1 MKRYSWSLS
10 KKALLAVLII
20 LLPIFITF
28 LIGSRSNKKQ
38 LEEIILNDL
47 TVMAEAYE
55 GQIYQFLEMSKRRA
69 DDFASDGFIKDRVQE
84 ILDRRG
90 GRMPSMQLNQ
100 HLIRNKRPLDN
111 AIQDIHILS
120 LNGTI
125 ISSTNSSAIGSDL
138 SAEPFFINSKAETI
152 VTEGNIVGQ
161 PTLLISTPIIGRTAL
176 ETIGIL
182 VNTVT
187 IHELNKVLS
196 GKFSEEMGA
205 ISVRKGRLKTTDI
218 YLVNRDRL
226 MVTDSAFIK
235 DSILKQK
242 VDTQPVRACLTA
254 NTEMS
259 GFYKDYRGV
268 DVAGAAMCFPSLKWT
283 LLVEVDRDEVLAVF
297 SKATMGALSTF
308 ILVAGLVG
316 VLFIAFSRSVAAP
329 LRKVIDASKDI
340 ARGNY
345 NVTTPVRS
353 HDEIG
358 LLSETFNSMADDIKN
373 RIDMLKESE
382 ASLAN
387 AQRIAHLGSWDW
399 DIIENKLY
407 WSDETYRIFGLVP
420 HEFGVTYEA
429 ALNSVHPDDR
439 EFVRKSVNDALSGK
453 KAYNIEYR
461 IVLPN
466 GRERIVHDL
475 AEVEFDETGRPIR
488 MVGTVQDVT
497 EHKLADMELKK
508 LLAVIEHSVNIIFI
522 TDVKGDIEY
531 VNSMFEKVTGWTK
544 EEAIGQNPRILSS
557 GKTPEAEY
565 EDLWRTILA
574 GKTWRGV
581 VNNKKKDGHYYWVSS
596 VLSPIKNERGEITHF
611 LAMQEDISER
621 KKMEERVQHL
631 ATYDSLTGLV
641 NRARFIESVD
651 ECLSRQPQTNKQA
664 GILML
669 IGIDHFALINDTYGH
684 GVGDRLLQSLAD
696 VLLSTLK
703 GANRHLCK
711 AIGRLGGDEFAIFHP
726 HLSPQKG
733 MEEAEGIRKKIEGIR
748 LPGVPIHPTASIG
761 VVHYPTHGD
770 TAREL
775 LSMSDAAM
783 RRAKGMGRNKSHF
796 YRPEDKDLEKI
807 HSRLSEKERI
817 IKAISEDRF
826 LPWFQ
831 PILGL
836 WPEDG
841 IQHYEALARLRDEEG
856 NILSPAVF
864 IDTAERFGLI
874 GTIDN
879 IIAEKTMKTQAEMGR
894 NGRYLT
900 FGMNLSG
907 KDLGDEE
914 FLSRLQ
920 SKIAETKADP
930 DHLIFEITET
940 AAVHDMDKAKRFIG
954 ALKKMGCRFSLDDFG
969 VGFTSFTY
977 LKELDVDYVK
987 IDGSFIR
994 RLHENYNDQLF
1005 VKAIV
1010 DVARGMGIKTVAEFV
1025 ESEETLQLLKEYGV
1039 DYAQGYLIGKPG
1051 PELLKD

>member
-1 MKRYSWSLS
+1 MNIYSWSLS
-10 KKALLAVLII
+10 KKAFLAVAII
-20 LLPIFITF
+20 LLPILITF

-69 DDFASDGFIKDRVQE
+69 EDFASDGFINDRVQE
-84 ILDRRG
+84 IVNRKVGSAPALH
-90 GRMPSMQLNQ
+90 LNQ

-111 AIQDIHILS
+111 AIRDIHILS
-120 LNGTI
+120 LDGTI
-125 ISSTNSSAIGSDL
+125 ISSTNSSAISRNL
-138 SAEPFFINSKAETI
+138 SGEPFFINSKAETI
-152 VTEGNIVGQ
+152 VTEGNIMGQ
-161 PTLLISTPIIGRTAL
+161 PALLISTPIISRTEM

-182 VNTVT
+182 LNTVT

-218 YLVNRDRL
+218 YLVNRDSL

-242 VDTQPVRACLTA
+242 VDTQPVMACLTA

-308 ILVAGLVG
+308 ILVAGLIG

-329 LRKVIDASKDI
+329 LRKIIEASKDI

-345 NVTTPVRS
+345 NVTIPVKSR
-353 HDEIG
+353 DEIG
-358 LLSETFNSMADDIKN
+358 LLSETFNSMAGDIKN
-373 RIDMLKESE
+373 RTNMLKESE
-382 ASLAN
+382 AGLAN
-387 AQRIAHLGSWDW
+387 AQRIAHLGNWDW
-399 DIIENKLY
+399 DIINNKLY
-407 WSDETYRIFGLVP
+407 WSDEIYRIFGLSP
-420 HEFGVTYEA
+420 HEFGATYETF
-429 ALNSVHPDDR
+429 LNSVHPDDR
-439 EFVRKSVNDALSGK
+439 ELVNKAVDEALSSK
-453 KAYNIEYR
+453 KSYSIDHR
-461 IVLPN
+461 IVLPS
-466 GRERIVHDL
+466 GRERIVHEM
-475 AEVEFDETGRPIR
+475 AEAAWDENGRPVR
-488 MVGTVQDVT
+488 MTGTVQDIT
-497 EHKLADMELKK
+497 EQKVADMELKK
-508 LLAVIEHSVNIIFI
+508 LSAVIEHSVNIVFI
-522 TDVKGDIEY
+522 TDVKGNIEY

-557 GKTPEAEY
+557 GKTPEVEY

-621 KKMEERVQHL
+621 KKMEERVQYL

-641 NRARFIESVD
+641 NRAKFIESVD

-684 GVGDRLLQSLAD
+684 GVGDRLLQSVAD

-711 AIGRLGGDEFAIFHP
+711 AIGRLGGDEFALFHP

-733 MEEAEGIRKKIEGIR
+733 MEEAEGIRKKIEEIR
-748 LPGVPIHPTASIG
+748 LPGAPVHQTASIG

-770 TAREL
+770 TTKEL
-775 LSMSDAAM
+775 LTMTDAAM
-783 RRAKGMGRNKSHF
+783 RRAKGMGRNKCHF

-831 PILGL
+831 PILGIK
-836 WPEDG
+836 DG
-841 IQHYEALARLRDEEG
+841 VQHYEALARLRDEEG
-856 NILSPAVF
+856 NILSPAIF

-879 IIAEKTMKTQAEMGR
+879 IIAEKTMRLQAEMGR
-894 NGRYLT
+894 NGKYLT

-907 KDLGDEE
+907 NDFGDEE

-920 SKIAETKADP
+920 SKILETKADP
-930 DHLIFEITET
+930 NHLIFEITET
-940 AAVHDMDKAKRFIG
+940 AAVHEMEKAKRFIK
-954 ALKKMGCRFSLDDFG
+954 ALKSMGCRFSLDDFG

-977 LKELDVDYVK
+977 LKELDVDYIK

>member
-10 KKALLAVLII
+10 KKALLAVIII
-20 LLPIFITF
+20 LLPIFTTF

-38 LEEIILNDL
+38 IEEIILNDL
-47 TVMAEAYE
+47 TVMADAYE

-69 DDFASDGFIKDRVQE
+69 EDFASDGFIKDRVQE
-84 ILDRRG
+84 IANRKG
-90 GRMPSMQLNQ
+90 GSAPALHLKQ

-125 ISSTNSSAIGSDL
+125 FSSTNNSAVNRNL
-138 SAEPFFINSKAETI
+138 SGEPFFINSKAETI

-161 PTLLISTPIIGRTAL
+161 PALLISTPILSRTKM

-226 MVTDSAFIK
+226 MLTDSAFIK

-242 VDTQPVRACLTA
+242 VDTQPVRACQTA

-259 GFYKDYRGV
+259 SFYKDYRGV
-268 DVAGAAMCFPSLKWT
+268 DVAGAAMCFPLLKWT

-308 ILVAGLVG
+308 IVVVGLIV
-316 VLFIAFSRSVAAP
+316 VLFVAFSRIVAAP
-329 LRKVIDASKDI
+329 LRKIIDASKDI

-345 NVTTPVRS
+345 NVAIPVKSR
-353 HDEIG
+353 DEIG

-373 RIDMLKESE
+373 RTNMLKESE

-387 AQRIAHLGSWDW
+387 AQRIAHLGNWDW
-399 DIIENKLY
+399 DIVKNELY
-407 WSDETYRIFGLVP
+407 WSDEIYRIFGLSP
-420 HEFGVTYEA
+420 HEFGATYEVF
-429 ALNSVHPDDR
+429 LNLVHPDDR
-439 EFVRKSVNDALSGK
+439 ELVKKSVNEALSGK
-453 KAYNIEYR
+453 KSYSIDHR
-461 IVLPN
+461 ILLPN
-466 GRERIVHDL
+466 GSERIVHEL
-475 AEVEFDETGRPIR
+475 AEVKFDEAGKAVR
-488 MVGTVQDVT
+488 MIGAVQDIT
-497 EHKLADMELKK
+497 EHKQADMELKK
-508 LLAVIEHSVNIIFI
+508 LLGVIEHSVNIVFI
-522 TDVKGDIEY
+522 TDVKGNIEY
-531 VNSMFEKVTGWTK
+531 VNSTFEKVTGWAR

-557 GKTPEAEY
+557 GKTSKAEY

-581 VNNKKKDGHYYWVSS
+581 FNNKKKNGHYYWSS
-596 VLSPIKNERGEITHF
+596 SIISPIKNERGEITHF
-611 LAMQEDISER
+611 LAMQEDITER
-621 KKMEERVQHL
+621 KKMEERVQYL

-641 NRARFIESVD
+641 NRAKFIESVD
-651 ECLSRQPQTNKQA
+651 ECLSRQPQTGKQA

-669 IGIDHFALINDTYGH
+669 IGVDHFALINDTYGH
-684 GVGDRLLQSLAD
+684 GVGDRLLQSVAD

-711 AIGRLGGDEFAIFHP
+711 AIGRLGGDEFALFHP
-726 HLSPQKG
+726 HLNPQKG
-733 MEEAEGIRKKIEGIR
+733 MEEAEGIRKKIEEIR
-748 LPGVPIHPTASIG
+748 LPGASVHQTASIG

-775 LSMSDAAM
+775 LTMTDAAM

-817 IKAISEDRF
+817 IKAISEDRL

-831 PILGL
+831 PILNL
-836 WPEDG
+836 KAG
-841 IQHYEALARLRDEEG
+841 ISHYEALARLRDEDG

-879 IIAEKTMKTQAEMGR
+879 IIAEKTMRLQAEMGQ

-907 KDLGDEE
+907 KDIGDEE

-920 SKIAETKADP
+920 SKISETKADP
-930 DHLIFEITET
+930 NYLIFEITET
-940 AAVHDMDKAKRFIG
+940 AAVHEMEKAKRFIK
-954 ALKKMGCRFSLDDFG
+954 ALKSMGCRFSLDDFG

-977 LKELDVDYVK
+977 LKELDVDYIK